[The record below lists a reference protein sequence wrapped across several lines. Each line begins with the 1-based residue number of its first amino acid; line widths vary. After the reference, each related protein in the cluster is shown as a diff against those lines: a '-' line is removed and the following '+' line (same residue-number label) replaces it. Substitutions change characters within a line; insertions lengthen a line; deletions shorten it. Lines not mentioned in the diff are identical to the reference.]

1 VSENGSSKN
10 RRQDQFIVALLE
22 HPTLEKAA
30 AAVGV
35 SDVTL
40 WRCLKKPE
48 FAEAYRMARREAF
61 SQSVARLQHASNAA
75 VGTLLRVMTD
85 REAPPASRVRATDV
99 VLQTSLPGMEIEDIK
114 SKTLRGPPG
123 SSRTGG
129 AGRETE
135 ALNPIVRRIF
145 KLGEGDGMPSVSRT
159 NVPS

>member
-1 VSENGSSKN
+1 MSEKVPNPTPV

-48 FAEAYRMARREAF
+48 FAEAYRKARREAF
-61 SQSVARLQHASNAA
+61 SQSIARLQHASNAA

-85 REAPPASRVRATDV
+85 REAPAASRVRAADV
-99 VLQTSLPGMEIEDIK
+99 VLQASLRGMEMEDI
-114 SKTLRGPPG
+114 
-123 SSRTGG
+123 
-129 AGRETE
+129 E
-135 ALNPIVRRIF
+135 ARLSALEQAAPQGNQKR
-145 KLGEGDGMPSVSRT
+145 
-159 NVPS
+159 